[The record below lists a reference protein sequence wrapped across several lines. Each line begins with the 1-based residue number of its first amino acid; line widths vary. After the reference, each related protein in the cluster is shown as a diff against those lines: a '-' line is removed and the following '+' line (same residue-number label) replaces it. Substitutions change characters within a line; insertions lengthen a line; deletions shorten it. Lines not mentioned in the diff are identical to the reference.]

1 MKLILQIAFGVFLGT
16 LASQFT
22 MDGWRSYRESITK
35 EVAEQLRAKQ
45 EKVRNEQGERI
56 RALLLQGRQNNS
68 HGASKKLPS
77 GFLPDDRQG
86 P

>member
-1 MKLILQIAFGVFLGT
+1 
-16 LASQFT
+16 
-22 MDGWRSYRESITK
+22 MDSWRGYQESIAK
-35 EVAEQLRAKQ
+35 EAAEELRAKQ

-56 RALLLQGRQNNS
+56 RALLLQGRHNNS
-68 HGASKKLPS
+68 HSASKLPS